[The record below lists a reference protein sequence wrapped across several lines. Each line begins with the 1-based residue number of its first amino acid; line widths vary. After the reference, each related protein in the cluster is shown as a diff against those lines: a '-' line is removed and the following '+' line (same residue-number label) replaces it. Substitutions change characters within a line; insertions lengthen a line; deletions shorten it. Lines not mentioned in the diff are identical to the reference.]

1 MHEVTID
8 IEQGVTIWSV
18 NDHMATPDFFEHG
31 QGRLG
36 HGAGAFLG
44 LPSGGGITPQIS

>member
-1 MHEVTID
+1 MHEVTIN

-18 NDHMATPDFFEHG
+18 NYHMATPDFFEHG
-31 QGRLG
+31 QSRLG

-44 LPSGGGITPQIS
+44 LP